1 MTYKVEFRSSGGGV
15 INPDLALLYE
25 HVWDVAHAPYYRHGC
40 GMFAKLL
47 EVPSSS
53 CVNQR
58 SVTEEGM

>member
-1 MTYKVEFRSSGGGV
+1 
-15 INPDLALLYE
+15 LLDTVPEEDRAIMDIISKYYE

-53 CVNQR
+53 CINQR
-58 SVTEEGM
+58 SVTDEGM